1 MERRRPVF
9 LNGTVFVV
17 YPFIAGGSGNDRH
30 GAAIFQRF
38 WGCNGVTVRTLS
50 QRTYRRDQLPYLTCR
65 PRYCQRCRRCTQ
77 DGVQLGHAQQPITA
91 KENLMRKT
99 LYIDECCDR
108 GCHGNLVHATSD
120 ARHTYLHHTSIIRK
134 PSEAHI

>member
-9 LNGTVFVV
+9 STAQHSSCILL
-17 YPFIAGGSGNDRH
+17 IAGGSGNDRH

-38 WGCNGVTVRTLS
+38 WGCNGVTLRTLS

-77 DGVQLGHAQQPITA
+77 DGVQLGQAQQPITA

-99 LYIDECCDR
+99 LYIDERCDH
-108 GCHGNLVHATSD
+108 GCHGNLMHVTDD
-120 ARHTYLHHTSIIRK
+120 ARHTYLLHTSIIRK
-134 PSEAHI
+134 PLEAHI